1 MNMPPRFYS
10 SISALL
16 IVTTLSM
23 SGSALFLPKQAEAEN
38 AIATGFGSALLGCAN
53 ANGAIT
59 EGLTSLFDGVMSS
72 FNFSI
77 EGADS
82 PTVSTAN
89 DPTGNQSLEAA
100 YGQASD
106 NDNAYEEYEAIAN
119 ENNLSDSTSK
129 PYSAS
134 TTSESGLSENAING
148 ISTGVTAAASLIP
161 EGPQK
166 VEIVGQSAAVLE
178 AQQKALEKARYKDEC
193 LDGIA
198 YATAK
203 QLLHQM
209 TQDTINWINTG
220 FKGSPTY
227 LRDPGTFYKSLQDQA
242 VYDFVAELN
251 DPVKY
256 PFGAEIG
263 QSLGATYECRKY
275 TSIPGNCF
283 EKTAVFTLGAEI
295 GDDWENFYSDFS
307 VGGWGGWLAATQNPY
322 NNPID
327 FQFAAS
333 QEIEARINAQQSE
346 IREEVQTNGGFL
358 SLRRCAEYKD
368 GDTAADAGGGVDTF
382 ENSFDYEYSYFGE
395 IDNCARYEVTTPG
408 SAIADQLNISLGSDR
423 RQLELADEM
432 NESLGAIFDA
442 TLNTLINMG
451 LTGLTTALADT
462 NQSAGFGFNYAVEDF
477 DATWYVDPFAET
489 DLHMLL
495 RCTSQITGEERLRC
509 RTQIDLTEDY
519 LDDLYFA
526 RDNIAGVTIPA
537 LIDLDM
543 AMPEPDL
550 GFKDRMSLAKAEEIK
565 EINAMK
571 NLSDITNFSA
581 TLLGTLG
588 PATLSILITT
598 GAIAPPVS
606 TAVIGIILG
615 SIALVSAMLDYLADH
630 DDEKLAKA
638 KSNAINTVNANYEN
652 ELKRIDYDIAFHN
665 LQSADIARLQRA
677 KLPAY
682 RDLLT
687 TYQEPKVEQER
698 VLQTLQDIEA
708 DLGPTAAETDG
719 AEGYGDIAS
728 LRAAYSSIS
737 NSITTQDQIDET
749 REALGVFEFDLD
761 QIYAMTDII
770 KEEMLMV
777 PFGGLESPIPNN
789 LKYYYDNSE
798 DVADFAKMVST
809 YYDGE
814 DPFANGGSISDFYG
828 IVGFNYVLLHEEEF
842 VMPGRWT
849 EEDVPAY
856 VRLYSAFLNNDF
868 TKTSSLQNPYSIYYP
883 FPNPPFNPF
892 IYAAAHRQPTKG
904 DPICLGGNCW
914 IDDATG
920 YQYTNHPRLW
930 YHRLNIQTFNSFESG
945 TVPSDNYAMFMYINK
960 YRDSYRN
967 PTYPY

>member
-72 FNFSI
+72 FNFSV
-77 EGADS
+77 EGSDS
-82 PTVSTAN
+82 PAASTAL
-89 DPTGNQSLEAA
+89 DPTGDEFLGDITDAEFDTAIEK
-100 YGQASD
+100 D
-106 NDNAYEEYEAIAN
+106 NPFDDFDTAGI
-119 ENNLSDSTSK
+119 SDSGDIYSGSTS
-129 PYSAS
+129 
-134 TTSESGLSENAING
+134 TLSGLTENAIT
-148 ISTGVTAAASLIP
+148 TGLGAAGLTEQIP
-161 EGPQK
+161 QGPQK

-178 AQQKALEKARYKDEC
+178 AQQKAQEKARYKDEC

-283 EKTAVFTLGAEI
+283 EKTAVFTLGTEI
-295 GDDWENFYSDFS
+295 GDDWEDFYSDFS

-346 IREEVQTNGGFL
+346 IREEIQTNGGFL

-368 GDTAADAGGGVDTF
+368 GETAADAGGGVDTF
-382 ENSFDYEYSYFGE
+382 ENSFNYEYSYFGE
-395 IDNCARYEVTTPG
+395 IDDCARYEVTTPG
-408 SAIADQLNISLGSDR
+408 SAIADQLNISLGTDR

-451 LTGLTTALADT
+451 LTGLTNALADT
-462 NQSAGFGFNYAVEDF
+462 DQSAGFGFNYSVDELAS
-477 DATWYVDPFAET
+477 TWYVDPFAET

-550 GFKDRMSLAKAEEIK
+550 GFKDRMLIQKNEEIREVNAK
-565 EINAMK
+565 DDVVEISKVA
-571 NLSDITNFSA
+571 ITLVS
-581 TLLGTLG
+581 TLG
-588 PATLSILITT
+588 PVALSALATAEVVSGGIAAIVGAVIVGVATLFTYV
-598 GAIAPPVS
+598 IANS
-606 TAVIGIILG
+606 
-615 SIALVSAMLDYLADH
+615 
-630 DDEKLAKA
+630 DEKIAKA
-638 KSNAINTVNANYEN
+638 KADSIQVLNVHYEN

-665 LQSADIARLQRA
+665 LPSASIARLQRD

-682 RDLLT
+682 RELLAG
-687 TYQEPKVEQER
+687 YQETIVEQER

-708 DLGPTAAETDG
+708 DLGPTADETDG

-728 LRAAYSSIS
+728 LRAAY
-737 NSITTQDQIDET
+737 NSIANSIATQDQIDET
-749 REALGVFEFDLD
+749 REAFGVFEFDLD
-761 QIYAMTDII
+761 QIYAMTDIM

-777 PFGGLESPIPNN
+777 PFGGHESVIPNN
-789 LKYYYDNSE
+789 LKYYYANSE
-798 DVADFAKMVST
+798 DLADFAYKVSEF
-809 YYDGE
+809 YNGRDPLADGSEGFLYVHNNPGLFVILE
-814 DPFANGGSISDFYG
+814 DDIDGNPRVGLQDIEPFIDVLKAFMEGS
-828 IVGFNYVLLHEEEF
+828 F
-842 VMPGRWT
+842 V
-849 EEDVPAY
+849 
-856 VRLYSAFLNNDF
+856 
-868 TKTSSLQNPYSIYYP
+868 KTSSLQNPYSIYYP

-892 IYAAAHRQPTKG
+892 IYGAGHVAPEQPKE
-904 DPICLGGNCW
+904 DPGALCLGGNCW
-914 IDDATG
+914 LDAATG
-920 YQYTNHPRLW
+920 YEYRNHPRLW
-930 YHRLNIQTFNSFESG
+930 YHSLNIQTFNAFDHGE
-945 TVPSDNYAMFMYINK
+945 VPSGNYTRFMHINK
-960 YRDSYRN
+960 YRDAYTN

>member
-1 MNMPPRFYS
+1 MRNKTPRYYNYIAS
-10 SISALL
+10 LL
-16 IVTTLSM
+16 VVTTLSM
-23 SGSALFLPKQAEAEN
+23 SGSALFWPKEVHAEN
-38 AIATGFGSALLGCAN
+38 TIASGFGSALLGCAN

-59 EGLTSLFDGVMSS
+59 DGLTSLFDGITSS

-77 EGADS
+77 EGTDS
-82 PTVSTAN
+82 PTPSSATDV
-89 DPTGNQSLEAA
+89 TGSEHLETYYDQAA
-100 YGQASD
+100 D
-106 NDNAYEEYEAIAN
+106 NDNPYEDYDAV
-119 ENNLSDSTSK
+119 
-129 PYSAS
+129 S
-134 TTSESGLSENAING
+134 TTKDGKIYSGSTNSESGLSENAVNG
-148 ISTGVTAAASLIP
+148 ISAGVTALTDAIP
-161 EGPQK
+161 QGPQQ
-166 VEIVGQSAAVLE
+166 VEIVGQSQAVLE

-263 QSLGATYECRKY
+263 QSLGATYECRKH

-283 EKTAVFTLGAEI
+283 ETTAVFTLGTEI
-295 GDDWENFYSDFS
+295 GDNWEDFYTDFNT
-307 VGGWGGWLAATQNPY
+307 GGWGGWLAATQNPY

-333 QEIEARINAQQSE
+333 QEIEARINAQQNEMQEE
-346 IREEVQTNGGFL
+346 IQTNGGFL

-368 GDTAADAGGGVDTF
+368 GDTAADADGGVDTF
-382 ENSFDYEYSYFGE
+382 ENSFNYEYSYFGE

-442 TLNTLINMG
+442 TLNTLVNMG

-495 RCTSQITGEERLRC
+495 RCTSQLTGIEKLRC
-509 RTQIDLTEDY
+509 RSQIELTEDY

-550 GFKDRMSLAKAEEIK
+550 GFKDRMLIQKTEEIK
-565 EINAMK
+565 QINAK
-571 NLSDITNFSA
+571 DNVDDILKFVGNLYA
-581 TLLGTLG
+581 TLG
-588 PATLSILITT
+588 PIALSILVAAEVIV
-598 GAIAPPVS
+598 PPVS
-606 TAVIGIILG
+606 TIVGAVVAGVSAIILYVAAN
-615 SIALVSAMLDYLADH
+615 SEENI
-630 DDEKLAKA
+630 A
-638 KSNAINTVNANYEN
+638 KSKADAIQIVNAHYEN

-665 LQSADIARLQRA
+665 LPSAGIARLQRD

-682 RDLLT
+682 RELLAD
-687 TYQEPKVEQER
+687 YQETIVEQER
-698 VLQTLQDIEA
+698 VLQTLKDIEENLA
-708 DLGPTAAETDG
+708 PNLAPTAAETDG
-719 AEGYGDIAS
+719 TDGYGDIAS
-728 LRAAYSSIS
+728 LRAAYSAIS

-749 REALGVFEFDLD
+749 QEAFGVFEFDLD

-770 KEEMLMV
+770 NQEMLIV
-777 PFGGLESPIPNN
+777 PFGGHESPIPNN
-789 LKYYYDNSE
+789 LKYYYDKSE
-798 DVADFAKMVST
+798 DIADFAKMVST
-809 YYDGE
+809 YYDGA

-892 IYAAAHRQPTKG
+892 NYGAAHRQPTKG
-904 DPICLGGNCW
+904 DPICLSGGICW
-914 IDDATG
+914 EDDATG